1 MRRARV
7 PHVVAVLLV
16 AGTLAACGGG
26 GDSGG
31 GSESADRGVAGAPAA
46 PSAERA
52 PAGGTAGGT
61 GNGTAGGRTGE
72 RGGSPRPQAP
82 LDAGRE
88 VVHTARLQVRAK
100 DVDASATKAKQL
112 VGAVGGYVERESSS
126 TDPARSEITLK
137 IPVARYGEVLDQL
150 GTQLGSKLSLT
161 QEAEDVTGEVADV
174 EARVRSARATLDT
187 YRKLLGRA
195 SSITEI
201 MNIENEIA
209 GREADLEALQAR
221 QKALKNRTQFAT
233 VTVLLVG
240 ESVPAG
246 KKDERGGFVGAL
258 GDGWHALTAFAGGV
272 AVLLGWLLPF
282 LVAAAVLGVP
292 ALVFRRRLRARFGR
306 RRPSPPAP
314 SSSESPA
321 G

>member
-7 PHVVAVLLV
+7 PGALAVLLV

-26 GDSGG
+26 GDSSG
-31 GSESADRGVAGAPAA
+31 GSESADRGVAKAPAA

-52 PAGGTAGGT
+52 PAGGTENGT
-61 GNGTAGGRTGE
+61 GGGRTGE

-150 GTQLGSKLSLT
+150 GTQLGAKLSLT

-174 EARVRSARATLDT
+174 EARVRSAKATLDT

-195 SSITEI
+195 GSITEI

-221 QKALKNRTQFAT
+221 QKALKNRTRFAT

-240 ESVPAG
+240 KSVPADE
-246 KKDERGGFVGAL
+246 KDDRGGFVGAL

-282 LVAAAVLGVP
+282 LVAAAVIGAP

-306 RRPSPPAP
+306 RRPSARASAP
-314 SSSESPA
+314 ENPA

>member
-7 PHVVAVLLV
+7 PGALAVLLV

-31 GSESADRGVAGAPAA
+31 GSDSADRGVAGAPAA

-52 PAGGTAGGT
+52 PAGGTAG
-61 GNGTAGGRTGE
+61 RTGE
-72 RGGSPRPQAP
+72 RGGTPRPLAP

-100 DVDASATKAKQL
+100 DVDASATQAKQL

-150 GTQLGSKLSLT
+150 GTRLGAKLSLT

-174 EARVRSARATLDT
+174 EARVRSAKATLDT

-233 VTVLLVG
+233 VTVVLVG
-240 ESVPAG
+240 KSVPAET
-246 KKDERGGFVGAL
+246 KHDRGGFVGAL
-258 GDGWHALTAFAGGV
+258 GDGWDALTAFAGGV

-282 LVAAAVLGVP
+282 LVTAAVLGAP

-306 RRPSPPAP
+306 RRPPAAASAPENSSP
-314 SSSESPA
+314 SS
-321 G
+321 